1 MHSTRIFRA
10 LKCLCMML
18 YWGDIWFQA
27 LSNTQVDST
36 EVKPNED
43 KVFWEIVMCPCRF
56 PNSCKCPALMEG
68 GGSREGASQEA
79 GVSGR
84 GGVCISFTMKL
95 NLLANK
101 FFFSFLIS
109 FLTSES

>member
-1 MHSTRIFRA
+1 MS
-10 LKCLCMML
+10 L
-18 YWGDIWFQA
+18 YDAVLGGHMVSGIVQYRWI
-27 LSNTQVDST
+27 QVDST

-84 GGVCISFTMKL
+84 GRVCVSFTMKL
-95 NLLANK
+95 NLLANN
-101 FFFSFLIS
+101 FFFFFNVFFNI
-109 FLTSES
+109 